1 MRPEDFGLTKEQ
13 ASKAKDIVPSFDLG
27 GMKYGE
33 VAKFR
38 ILENE
43 TKEVEFKDDKNKT
56 VKRRTI
62 KVLCLDDNRIVTLW
76 LSSTSLQMEFW
87 KLSERHKGEI
97 KNLEVNISPRMY
109 IHKEYGKTKAYT
121 VTETI

>member
-1 MRPEDFGLTKEQ
+1 MKPEDFGLTKEQ
-13 ASKAKDIVPSFDLG
+13 ASKAKDIIPSYDLG

-33 VAKFR
+33 IAKFR

-43 TKEVEFKDDKNKT
+43 TKSVEFKDDKNKL
-56 VKRRTI
+56 VKRMTI
-62 KVLCLDDNRIVTLW
+62 KALCLDDNRQVTLW

-87 KLSERHKGEI
+87 KLSERHKGQIKDVEI
-97 KNLEVNISPRMY
+97 SIMPRMY

-121 VTETI
+121 VTEIL